1 VYTLIVI
8 TITIYG
14 DVSTQH
20 VARFNNFDDCAS
32 FAVAWTDAGHRSSG
46 DSTVPGDST
55 VQWTCEIEEEK
66 P

>member
-1 VYTLIVI
+1 MIYTLIVT
-8 TITIYG
+8 TITAYG

-20 VARFNNFDDCAS
+20 VARFNNFHDCAS
-32 FAVAWTDAGHRSSG
+32 FAVAWTDAGHRSS
-46 DSTVPGDST
+46 DST